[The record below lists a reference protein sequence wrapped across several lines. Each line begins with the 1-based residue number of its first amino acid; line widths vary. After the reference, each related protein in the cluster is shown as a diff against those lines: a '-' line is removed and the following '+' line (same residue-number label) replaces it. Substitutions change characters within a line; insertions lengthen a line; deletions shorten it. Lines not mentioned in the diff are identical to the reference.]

1 MLGFLWLILAGLA
14 GGALGGMGMGGGTI
28 LIPILTIFL
37 SVSQHLAQAVNLLAF
52 IPMGVIAIIIH
63 AKNKLLDTKAF
74 VLIIIP
80 AIAIAVCSSVLAAK
94 VEQDD
99 LKFYFGIFLVLVG
112 VGQLIAAIV
121 CSVKARKQKACKGVA
136 PVVEK

>member
-1 MLGFLWLILAGLA
+1 MLEWLWLILAGLA

-37 SVSQHLAQAVNLLAF
+37 GINQHMAQGVNLLVF
-52 IPMGVIAIIIH
+52 IPMGIIAIIIH

-74 VLIIIP
+74 VLIILP
-80 AIAIAVCSSVLAAK
+80 AIAVAICSSVLASGI
-94 VEQDD
+94 EQDS

-112 VGQLIAAIV
+112 LGQLSAAIV
-121 CSVKARKQKACKGVA
+121 SSVKTRKRTNEIS
-136 PVVEK
+136 EKK